1 VPDIPLLSWG
11 GGGVAWWLKEEIPLE
26 DRKKI
31 MNSLTKNTGQAL
43 GGKYIFYWRDR
54 SNSYTGLLTRFN
66 H

>member
-1 VPDIPLLSWG
+1 
-11 GGGVAWWLKEEIPLE
+11 
-26 DRKKI
+26 